1 MAFNIWERWPWTSF
15 QNLNLDWLMKAVKE
29 AVTKAEEASASV
41 GQFDA
46 RITAN
51 TEAIEQ
57 LDDDMET
64 ISSPVR
70 VVVSTELEARYR
82 GNLVTGA
89 QLLEKI
95 RTHGDLPYVEYNGEI
110 YMPDTP
116 DNTGNLRF
124 SMGHTSGP
132 MNDDLVIRH
141 IMIPAQSSNCAYSI
155 SNISS
160 GGGGGS
166 SGNVFAVKITNRGA
180 YADPQYICDHTYA
193 EIYSQMENGRI
204 PVLLVSFSS
213 NPAGYEFCGM
223 GETGTRI
230 INGQSVACVRF
241 SDPTWLITSSNNV
254 GVWTIDANG
263 NVDYMAALKQLAAL
277 DNIVDMVNDGV
288 STNALLSTAQTLSAA
303 QQAQVKQ
310 NLGISDSGGSYSPY
324 LIPVTQSGGV
334 YSTTATGENVFDNI
348 LDCRIIFNGLYYYP
362 IGSTLSGPYGNAYFA
377 CVDPSASG
385 KYDVDIF
392 DVQLNGTSACTV
404 AKYDKDVFLNGAVPY
419 IPISASS
426 SVIPPLQPNTL
437 VEYTGDATTLSI
449 TLATPSDNSISNEYH
464 FIFHSGST
472 PTTLTIPNTVRQ
484 PDGFTVEANHVYE
497 VSILN
502 NNMTSQGWEVTP

>member
-51 TEAIEQ
+51 TEAIGQ
-57 LDDDMET
+57 LSDDVET

-155 SNISS
+155 SNIGS
-160 GGGGGS
+160 GGGS
-166 SGNVFAVKITNRGA
+166 SNVMVVTITISGSGYTMDSTYAAITSQMDDGKAVIVRVQSTGSMGA
-180 YADPQYICDHTYA
+180 YAVSGMIVKETTTVEGQTMGVLRIIDPNMIH
-193 EIYSQMENGRI
+193 
-204 PVLLVSFSS
+204 
-213 NPAGYEFCGM
+213 PAGGFNMYAWYIYENNTVGR
-223 GETGTRI
+223 GI
-230 INGQSVACVRF
+230 IHENIA
-241 SDPTWLITSSNNV
+241 TW
-254 GVWTIDANG
+254 
-263 NVDYMAALKQLAAL
+263 AAVTAW
-277 DNIVDMVNDGV
+277 VNDGD
-288 STNALLSTAQTLSAA
+288 TNALLKTAQQLTAA
-303 QQAQVKQ
+303 EQAQVKQ
-310 NLGISDSGGSYSPY
+310 NIGITGSGGSEP
-324 LIPVTQSGGV
+324 LVLNVTS
-334 YSTTATGENVFDNI
+334 ENNVFSVDKTAAQIRAN
-348 LDCRIIFNGLYYYP
+348 LYNLRLCYGLNE
-362 IGSTLSGPYGNAYFA
+362 G
-377 CVDPSASG
+377 
-385 KYDVDIF
+385 VDINSYEVF
-392 DVQLNGTSACTV
+392 GSPPLLNIRFTVTDPNASSVSYVEYILSIFREGYIPQDPAEDVVEVARNLYTHNIGGGSLPDTTNASA
-404 AKYDKDVFLNGAVPY
+404 DDFLMLDSNKNPAWVAVPN
-419 IPISASS
+419 A
-426 SVIPPLQPNTL
+426 
-437 VEYTGDATTLSI
+437 
-449 TLATPSDNSISNEYH
+449 
-464 FIFHSGST
+464 
-472 PTTLTIPNTVRQ
+472 
-484 PDGFTVEANHVYE
+484 AN
-497 VSILN
+497 VSF
-502 NNMTSQGWEVTP
+502 GGA